1 MNRQR
6 FTQKAGDQ
14 FGSPNT
20 HFHMLSDSLQQSIRD
35 SKTASSD
42 PLAIGTRHTLAIN
55 GAAFSGRV
63 TVAIR
68 SKPYKPPYYDAAS
81 DPWRYKVSVVF
92 SDDPRVD
99 VGDCYI
105 ARSFELEP
113 K

>member
-1 MNRQR
+1 MNNQR
-6 FTQKAGDQ
+6 FTQKASDK
-14 FGSPNT
+14 FGSPNA
-20 HFHMLSDSLQQSIRD
+20 HFHMLSDSLQQSIRE
-35 SKTASSD
+35 SKTASD

-55 GAAFSGRV
+55 GIAFSGRV

-68 SKPYKPPYYDAAS
+68 SKPYKPPYYDSAS
-81 DPWRYKVSVVF
+81 DPFRYRVAVVF
-92 SDDPRVD
+92 SDDPRVS